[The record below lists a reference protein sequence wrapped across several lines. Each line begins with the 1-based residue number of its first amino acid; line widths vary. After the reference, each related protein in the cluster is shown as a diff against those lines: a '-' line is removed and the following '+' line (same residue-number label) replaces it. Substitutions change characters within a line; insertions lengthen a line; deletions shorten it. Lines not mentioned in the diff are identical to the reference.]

1 MAEHELEKLLGG
13 FSVDTLTAEE
23 RETLFRAAL
32 NDQELFNALADEQAL
47 KELLADPAV
56 RRRLLRALVQPHSAR
71 GWRSWLDRFTT
82 PPGLA
87 WISGVAVGVLAIIL
101 GLNVYQQSL
110 RQASETAAL
119 EEGRPPDASTA
130 PRATPPI
137 QAPTKDTEAKQSKAA
152 PPVDSANKDALTKP
166 LNTREQAAASRP
178 QEKSRSGAEHAEK
191 REPPRQNESQK
202 SDAPIAALGK
212 STEEPA
218 SSSDHHKAPSA
229 PASGLDAQILVQ
241 SGEGAATGPS
251 ARALFYGQIP
261 APEVGVMARGKEAE
275 SAQKTDRFALARKA
289 PERPSVVKPL
299 ALRYSFVIRESDGQE
314 REVDL
319 ATAATDAGTV
329 TLTFESNQEAY
340 VQIWRRAGDSLP
352 ELLLPAK
359 ETGHIS
365 LKTAAGQRQQTIVP
379 AASDRLIVRLS
390 RVPFGPITRQEAV
403 MAGRGS
409 TGQVSELSSITVE
422 QATYV
427 ANPDPSTAEL
437 ALEIPL
443 QARTTR

>member
-13 FSVDTLTAEE
+13 FSADTLTAEE
-23 RETLFRAAL
+23 RQQLYAAAL
-32 NDQELFNALADEQAL
+32 HDQQLFNALADEQAL
-47 KELLADPAV
+47 KDLLADPAV
-56 RRRLLRALVQPHSAR
+56 RQRLLHALAQPQGAR
-71 GWRSWLDRFTT
+71 GWRSWLDRFAA

-87 WISGVAVGVLAIIL
+87 WVGGVAVGVFAVIL
-101 GLNVYQQSL
+101 GLNVYQRSL

-119 EEGRPPDASTA
+119 EEGRPPDESTA
-130 PRATPPI
+130 PQSTPPI
-137 QAPTKDTEAKQSKAA
+137 QAPPEDTEAKRLKVA
-152 PPVDSANKDALTKP
+152 PPADSAPKDALTKS
-166 LNTREQAAASRP
+166 LSTRERTDVSRP
-178 QEKSRSGAEHAEK
+178 PEGSRSGVKQSEK
-191 REPPRQNESQK
+191 REPPRQKESQK
-202 SDAPIAALGK
+202 LGK

-218 SSSDHHKAPSA
+218 SSADHRPAASA
-229 PASGLDAQILVQ
+229 SASGVDVHIQAQ

-261 APEVGVMARGKEAE
+261 APEVGLRAQGNEAE

-314 REVDL
+314 REVDV
-319 ATAATDAGTV
+319 AMAATDTGTF
-329 TLTFESNQEAY
+329 TLKVESNQEAY

-365 LKTAAGQRQQTIVP
+365 LKIAPGQRQQMTVP

-409 TGQVSELSSITVE
+409 TGQVVEPPSITSE
-422 QATYV
+422 QSTYV
-427 ANPDPSTAEL
+427 ANPDPSTVEL

-443 QARTTR
+443 KAQATR

>member
-13 FSVDTLTAEE
+13 FSADTLTAEE
-23 RETLFRAAL
+23 RQRLYAAAL
-32 NDQELFNALADEQAL
+32 QDQQLFNALADEQAL

-56 RRRLLRALVQPHSAR
+56 RRKLLQALAQPHGAR
-71 GWRSWLDRFTT
+71 GWRSWLDRLPTR
-82 PPGLA
+82 PGLA
-87 WISGVAVGVLAIIL
+87 WAGGVAVGVLAVIL
-101 GLNVYQQSL
+101 GFNVYRQSL

-119 EEGRPPDASTA
+119 EEGRPPDATTA
-130 PRATPPI
+130 PQTTPPM
-137 QAPTKDTEAKQSKAA
+137 QAPPKDTEVKRSKAA
-152 PPVDSANKDALTKP
+152 PPAESATTDALTKP

-178 QEKSRSGAEHAEK
+178 PEGPRSGVEHAEK
-191 REPPRQNESQK
+191 REPLRQKESQK
-202 SDAPIAALGK
+202 LEAPIAALGK
-212 STEEPA
+212 SAKEPA
-218 SSSDHHKAPSA
+218 SSSDLRPAPSA
-229 PASGLDAQILVQ
+229 PASGVDVQILAQ

-251 ARALFYGQIP
+251 AQALFYGQSP
-261 APEVGVMARGKEAE
+261 APEVGVKVQGKEAE
-275 SAQKTDRFALARKA
+275 SVQETDRFTLARKA

-314 REVDL
+314 REVDM
-319 ATAATDAGTV
+319 ATAATEAGTV
-329 TLTFESNQEAY
+329 TLSFESNQEVY

-359 ETGHIS
+359 ETGRIS
-365 LKTAAGQRQQTIVP
+365 LKTAGGQRQQMTVP

-409 TGQVSELSSITVE
+409 PGQVAEIPSITAE

-427 ANPDPSTAEL
+427 ANPDPATAEL

-443 QARTTR
+443 KAQATR

>member
-13 FSVDTLTAEE
+13 FSADTLTAEE
-23 RETLFRAAL
+23 RQQLYAAAL
-32 NDQELFNALADEQAL
+32 QDQQLFNALADEQAL

-56 RRRLLRALVQPHSAR
+56 RRRLLQALAQPHGAR

-87 WISGVAVGVLAIIL
+87 WVGGVAVGVFAVIL

-110 RQASETAAL
+110 RQASDTAAL

-130 PRATPPI
+130 PQATPPI
-137 QAPTKDTEAKQSKAA
+137 QAPPKDTEAKRSKAA
-152 PPVDSANKDALTKP
+152 PPADSATKDALTKP

-178 QEKSRSGAEHAEK
+178 PEGPRSGVEHAEK
-191 REPPRQNESQK
+191 REPPRQKESQK
-202 SDAPIAALGK
+202 LDAPMAALGK

-218 SSSDHHKAPSA
+218 SSAHQPAPLLLLQGWMPKSWRRVVREPRPA
-229 PASGLDAQILVQ
+229 HPRGRCFMGRSQPRRLASGLK
-241 SGEGAATGPS
+241 T
-251 ARALFYGQIP
+251 
-261 APEVGVMARGKEAE
+261 KEAE

-314 REVDL
+314 REVDV

-329 TLTFESNQEAY
+329 TLKFESNQEAY

-365 LKTAAGQRQQTIVP
+365 LKTAAGQRQQMTVP

-409 TGQVSELSSITVE
+409 TGQVAEPSSITAE

-443 QARTTR
+443 KARTTR

>member
-13 FSVDTLTAEE
+13 FSADTLTAEE
-23 RETLFRAAL
+23 RQHLYAAAL
-32 NDQELFNALADEQAL
+32 QDQQLFNALADEQAL

-56 RRRLLRALVQPHSAR
+56 RRRLLQALAQPHGAR

-87 WISGVAVGVLAIIL
+87 WVGGVAVGVFAVIL

-110 RQASETAAL
+110 RQASDTAAL

-130 PRATPPI
+130 PQATPPI
-137 QAPTKDTEAKQSKAA
+137 QAPPKDTEAKRSKAA
-152 PPVDSANKDALTKP
+152 PPADSATKDALTKP

-178 QEKSRSGAEHAEK
+178 PEGPRSGVEHAEK
-191 REPPRQNESQK
+191 REPPRQKESQK
-202 SDAPIAALGK
+202 LDAPMAALGK

-218 SSSDHHKAPSA
+218 SSSDHRPAPSA
-229 PASGLDAQILVQ
+229 PASGLDVQILAQ

-261 APEVGVMARGKEAE
+261 APEVGVRAQEKEAE

-314 REVDL
+314 REVDV

-329 TLTFESNQEAY
+329 TLKFESNQEAY

-365 LKTAAGQRQQTIVP
+365 LKTAAGQRQQMTVP

-409 TGQVSELSSITVE
+409 TGQVAEPPSITAE

-443 QARTTR
+443 KARTTR

>member
-13 FSVDTLTAEE
+13 FSADTLTAEE
-23 RETLFRAAL
+23 RQQLYAAAL
-32 NDQELFNALADEQAL
+32 QDQQLFNALADEQAL

-56 RRRLLRALVQPHSAR
+56 RRKLLQALAQPHRAR
-71 GWRSWLDRFTT
+71 DWRSWLDRFTT

-87 WISGVAVGVLAIIL
+87 WVGGVAVGVLAVIL

-110 RQASETAAL
+110 HQPSETAAL
-119 EEGRPPDASTA
+119 QEGRPPDATTA
-130 PRATPPI
+130 FQATPPI
-137 QAPTKDTEAKQSKAA
+137 QAPPKDTEAKQSKAA
-152 PPVDSANKDALTKP
+152 PPAESAAKDALTKT

-178 QEKSRSGAEHAEK
+178 PEGTRSGVEHAEK
-191 REPPRQNESQK
+191 REPPRQKQSQK
-202 SDAPIAALGK
+202 LNAPITPLDE
-212 STEEPA
+212 STEESA
-218 SSSDHHKAPSA
+218 SSADHRAAPSA
-229 PASGLDAQILVQ
+229 PASGLDVQIMAQ
-241 SGEGAATGPS
+241 SDEGAAARPS

-261 APEVGVMARGKEAE
+261 APEVGVRAQGKEAE

-289 PERPSVVKPL
+289 PERPSVVKAL
-299 ALRYSFVIRESDGQE
+299 AFRYSFVIRESDGQE
-314 REVDL
+314 REVNV
-319 ATAATDAGTV
+319 ATAAADTGPV
-329 TLTFESNQEAY
+329 TLKFESNQEAY
-340 VQIWRRAGDSLP
+340 VQVWRRAGDSLP

-359 ETGHIS
+359 ETGRIS
-365 LKTAAGQRQQTIVP
+365 LKTAAGQRQQMTVP

-409 TGQVSELSSITVE
+409 AGQVEERPSITAE

-427 ANPDPSTAEL
+427 ANPDPSIVEL

-443 QARTTR
+443 KARTTR

>member
-13 FSVDTLTAEE
+13 FSADTLTAEE
-23 RETLFRAAL
+23 RQQLYAAAL
-32 NDQELFNALADEQAL
+32 HDQQLFNALADEQAL

-56 RRRLLRALVQPHSAR
+56 RRRLLQALAQPRGVR
-71 GWRSWLDRFTT
+71 GWRFWVDRFRT
-82 PPGLA
+82 PSGLA
-87 WISGVAVGVLAIIL
+87 WVGGVAVGVFAVIL
-101 GLNVYQQSL
+101 SLNVYQESL
-110 RQASETAAL
+110 HQASETAAL

-130 PRATPPI
+130 PQLTPPI
-137 QAPTKDTEAKQSKAA
+137 QAPPKDTEAKQSKAA
-152 PPVDSANKDALTKP
+152 PPAESAAKDALTKP

-178 QEKSRSGAEHAEK
+178 PERPRSGVEHAEK
-191 REPPRQNESQK
+191 REPPRQKEAQK
-202 SDAPIAALGK
+202 LGAPTATLDK

-218 SSSDHHKAPSA
+218 SSSDRRPTPSA
-229 PASGLDAQILVQ
+229 PASGVDVQILAQ
-241 SGEGAATGPS
+241 SDEGAAAGPS

-261 APEVGVMARGKEAE
+261 APEVGLRAQGNEAE

-314 REVDL
+314 HEVD
-319 ATAATDAGTV
+319 AAMAATDTGTV
-329 TLTFESNQEAY
+329 TLKFESNQEAY

-365 LKTAAGQRQQTIVP
+365 LKIAGRQRQQMTVP

-403 MAGRGS
+403 MAGRAS
-409 TGQVSELSSITVE
+409 TGQVAEPPSITSE
-422 QATYV
+422 RSTYV
-427 ANPDPSTAEL
+427 ANPDPSTVEL

-443 QARTTR
+443 KTQATR

>member
-13 FSVDTLTAEE
+13 FSADTLTAEE
-23 RETLFRAAL
+23 RQHLYAAAL
-32 NDQELFNALADEQAL
+32 QDQQLFNALADEQAL

-56 RRRLLRALVQPHSAR
+56 RLRLLQTLAQPHGAR

-87 WISGVAVGVLAIIL
+87 WVGGVAVGVFAVIL
-101 GLNVYQQSL
+101 GLNVYQQRL
-110 RQASETAAL
+110 RQASDTAAL
-119 EEGRPPDASTA
+119 EEGRLPDASTA
-130 PRATPPI
+130 PKATPPI
-137 QAPTKDTEAKQSKAA
+137 QAPPKDTEAKRSKAA
-152 PPVDSANKDALTKP
+152 PPADSATKDALTKP
-166 LNTREQAAASRP
+166 LNTRERV
-178 QEKSRSGAEHAEK
+178 EHAEK
-191 REPPRQNESQK
+191 REPPRQKQSQK
-202 SDAPIAALGK
+202 LDAPMAALGK

-218 SSSDHHKAPSA
+218 SSSDHRPAPSA
-229 PASGLDAQILVQ
+229 PASGLDVQILAQ
-241 SGEGAATGPS
+241 SSEGAATGPS
-251 ARALFYGQIP
+251 ARALFYGQLP
-261 APEVGVMARGKEAE
+261 AREVGVRAQEKEAE

-299 ALRYSFVIRESDGQE
+299 ALRYSFVIRESNGQE
-314 REVDL
+314 REVDV
-319 ATAATDAGTV
+319 ATAATDAGTL
-329 TLTFESNQEAY
+329 TLKFESNQEAY

-365 LKTAAGQRQQTIVP
+365 LKTAEGQRQQMTVP
-379 AASDRLIVRLS
+379 AASDRLIIRLS

-409 TGQVSELSSITVE
+409 TGQVAEPSSITAE

-443 QARTTR
+443 KARTTR

>member
-1 MAEHELEKLLGG
+1 MPDHDLEKLLGG
-13 FSVDTLTAEE
+13 FSADTLTAEE
-23 RETLFRAAL
+23 RQQLYAAAL
-32 NDQELFNALADEQAL
+32 QDQQLFNALADEQAL

-56 RRRLLRALVQPHSAR
+56 RRRLLQALAPHHGAGR
-71 GWRSWLDRFTT
+71 WRSWLDRFTS
-82 PPGLA
+82 PAGLA
-87 WISGVAVGVLAIIL
+87 WVGGVAVGVFAVVL
-101 GLNVYQQSL
+101 GLDVYQQSL
-110 RQASETAAL
+110 RQASDTAVL
-119 EEGRPPDASTA
+119 EEGKPPA
-130 PRATPPI
+130 PSLVPHATPPI
-137 QAPTKDTEAKQSKAA
+137 QAPPKDTEPKQSK
-152 PPVDSANKDALTKP
+152 PVPTAESVTKDDVTKP

-178 QEKSRSGAEHAEK
+178 PEGPRSGVEPAEK
-191 REPPRQNESQK
+191 REPHRQKESQK
-202 SDAPIAALGK
+202 LDAPIATLGK

-218 SSSDHHKAPSA
+218 SSSDHRPAPSA
-229 PASGLDAQILVQ
+229 PALGLDVQILSQ

-261 APEVGVMARGKEAE
+261 GPEVGVKAQEKEAE
-275 SAQKTDRFALARKA
+275 SAQQTDRFALARKA
-289 PERPSVVKPL
+289 PPRPPVVKPL

-314 REVDL
+314 HEVEV
-319 ATAATDAGTV
+319 ATAITDAGTV
-329 TLTFESNQEAY
+329 TLEFESNQEAY

-365 LKTAAGQRQQTIVP
+365 LKTAARQRQQMTIP

-390 RVPFGPITRQEAV
+390 RVAFGPITRQEAV

-409 TGQVSELSSITVE
+409 TGQVSELASDTAE

-427 ANPDPSTAEL
+427 ANPDPSTAEI

-443 QARTTR
+443 KARATR